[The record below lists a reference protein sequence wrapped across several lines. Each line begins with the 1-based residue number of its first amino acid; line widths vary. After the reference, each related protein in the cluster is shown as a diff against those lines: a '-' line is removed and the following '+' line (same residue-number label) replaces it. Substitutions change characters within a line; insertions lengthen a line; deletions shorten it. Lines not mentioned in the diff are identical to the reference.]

1 MFGYETIYIYS
12 IEHTTLQNKCF
23 KTPRIKIF
31 SSESYVL
38 ALSFINYPVHR
49 SFCIRG
55 SLVYMLVMVAFTS
68 TPLSM
73 VVTWRQSGFHISTNS
88 HVFLKR
94 NRLLH
99 TRIACHKSIYLELQM
114 AYRKNYG
121 YCSIGSN

>member
-1 MFGYETIYIYS
+1 MFGYESIRIYS
-12 IEHTTLQNKCF
+12 IEHTTHQNKCF

-68 TPLSM
+68 TPLNV
-73 VVTWRQSGFHISTNS
+73 VVT
-88 HVFLKR
+88 
-94 NRLLH
+94 
-99 TRIACHKSIYLELQM
+99 
-114 AYRKNYG
+114 
-121 YCSIGSN
+121 